1 MIRVSNVLI
10 IMFSYTTG
18 SFDMSLFFRSTSQ
31 LFEAQD
37 TINTESANLE
47 MSLGEFQDEFE
58 GFLSNEKGFND
69 AYRHATNIDTSLFLT
84 KVVNSITRPKYIVE
98 LAEKFVT
105 KIIQDVNYI
114 AGEWVFHN
122 GHFDLGCNKDW
133 VRYKRPNIT
142 KTDLIRLCTKANNA
156 KSATHQADVLSSFI
170 RLVMHLN
177 DVRSNNDQK
186 SIKNVYLASSK
197 KENMQRVI
205 DVSLIKNVANFS
217 NVWLILPFF
226 LAADYAGKVQ
236 QKISNLRSRRHW

>member
-1 MIRVSNVLI
+1 MIRVSNVKI

-205 DVSLIKNVANFS
+205 DVSLIKKVANFS
-217 NVWLILPFF
+217 NFW
-226 LAADYAGKVQ
+226 
-236 QKISNLRSRRHW
+236 